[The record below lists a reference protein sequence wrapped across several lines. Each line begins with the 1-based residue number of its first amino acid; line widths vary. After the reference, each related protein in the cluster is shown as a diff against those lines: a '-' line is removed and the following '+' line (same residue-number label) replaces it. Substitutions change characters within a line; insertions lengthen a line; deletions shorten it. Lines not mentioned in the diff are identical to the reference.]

1 MKTFPVSLHCIYS
14 ITQLYFNNMTIKF
27 FSSYSGIDT
36 KLIGSVIRQLGYD
49 GLSKECQSTL
59 KDIASN
65 GINGGFCGFT
75 YYADTHNFFRK
86 NKKQIISMLEDDAK
100 EFDTDVIAFVRS
112 FNCIHIDSDTN
123 KDIYSALYGRSG
135 QSIITNALAW
145 YAAEKV
151 AYAFDNIIN
160 Q

>member
-1 MKTFPVSLHCIYS
+1 MEITFK
-14 ITQLYFNNMTIKF
+14 YFEKE
-27 FSSYSGIDT
+27 SGLTAKI
-36 KLIGSVIRQLGYD
+36 IRAVVNQLGY
-49 GLSKECQSTL
+49 SSINEECQGAL
-59 KDIASN
+59 KDIATH

-75 YYADTHNFFRK
+75 YYTDTHKFFRK

-100 EFDTDVIAFVRS
+100 EFDTGVIAFVRS
-112 FNCIHIDSDTN
+112 FNCVTVDGDTN
-123 KDIYSALYGRSG
+123 KEIYSALYGRSS
-135 QSIITNALAW
+135 QSQITNALAW